1 MSIVINT
8 NLDALKIQGT
18 LTNSTNGLSQSMQ
31 RMSSGLKINSSKDDA
46 AGTVIANRMNVQLDG
61 NKICQQNI
69 QSGNAL
75 LSTTEGNIDVVLSNV
90 ERIRDLTLQAKNG
103 TYSNDEIKAMQK
115 EVGQRINEIDRLAAS
130 AKFSDSFLFV
140 KDCDLQKNGAK
151 LQVGQNSGNDNVI
164 EANKNIFDEVLFSK
178 LTGVS
183 GDFILN
189 DITNGS
195 YTSFDNALNK
205 LDKVITNLTDRKAL
219 IGSAQCRLDSA
230 LNTLTT
236 QYSNLSSA
244 KSIITDT
251 DVASEASGFTQNQI
265 LQQVSSSLLAQANQT
280 PSIALS
286 LI

>member
-1 MSIVINT
+1 MKV
-8 NLDALKIQGT
+8 
-18 LTNSTNGLSQSMQ
+18 
-31 RMSSGLKINSSKDDA
+31 
-46 AGTVIANRMNVQLDG
+46 
-61 NKICQQNI
+61 
-69 QSGNAL
+69 L
-75 LSTTEGNIDVVLSNV
+75 LSGYGQMGKEIEKILLSRGHIVSAVVDPMVETAHKEISAAVLADADVVIDFSSPAAVL
-90 ERIRDLTLQAKNG
+90 KNCTAYAQGSTPVVLG
-103 TYSNDEIKAMQK
+103 TTGWGDKYDEIKAMQK

-164 EANKNIFDEVLFSK
+164 EANKSIFDEVLFSK

-183 GDFILN
+183 GNFVLN
-189 DITNGS
+189 DIANGS
-195 YTSFDNALNK
+195 YTSFDNALDK
-205 LDKVITNLTDRKAL
+205 LDAAITGLTDRKAL

-236 QYSNLSSA
+236 QYSNVSSA

-251 DVASEASGFTQNQI
+251 DVASEASNFTQNQI